1 MSEPRGRL
9 RLVVAA
15 STAGTAFEWYDFFV
29 FVPLSAFIAK
39 NFFAQLDETL
49 SFIMALGAFAAG
61 LAFRPLGALI
71 FGRMGDRIGRKSTFL
86 VTITL
91 MGVSTILIGCLPTH
105 AQAGVLA
112 PILFVFLRI
121 LQGLALGGE
130 WGGAAIYIA
139 EHAPPERRGLL
150 ASWMGPA
157 AAFGLGGALIV
168 TLGVRSLLS
177 EADFE
182 AWGWRVPFLAS
193 ALLLVISLWIRLKL
207 HESPMFQRLVESGQ
221 RSKAP
226 FRESF
231 GEWRTL
237 RTVLVMLFSLVAAQG
252 AVWFTIFF
260 YSQFFL
266 ERILKV
272 DPETVN
278 GLMIAVVLASA
289 PLYLFFG
296 WLSDRIGRKP
306 VMVFGLL
313 VAALGLY
320 PAFQMLTD
328 AANPALARAAATA
341 PVVVV
346 ADPAG
351 CSLQF
356 DPVGKS
362 QFSSSCDIAKSAL
375 ANAGVPY
382 RTQPG
387 APGSLAYVQ
396 VGAARVAAADGS
408 GLDAAALKALRAQ
421 FTTALGAALR
431 AAGYPAKADPAGVDR
446 LRLFLILMGLAIGA
460 TALYGPQ
467 PACLVELFPTRIRYT
482 ALSLPYHIGT
492 GWVGGFLPATAY
504 AMTVATGD
512 IYYGLW
518 YPIVVATISVIVA
531 LLLLPET
538 RQRSLD

>member
-1 MSEPRGRL
+1 MSVPRGRL

-39 NFFAQLDETL
+39 NFFAELNEAT
-49 SFIMALGAFAAG
+49 SFIMALAAFAAG

-91 MGVSTILIGCLPTH
+91 MGVSTILIGCLPTY

-139 EHAPPERRGLL
+139 EHSPPERRGVL

-177 EADFE
+177 EADFS
-182 AWGWRVPFLAS
+182 AWGWRIPFLAS
-193 ALLLVISLWIRLKL
+193 AILLVLSLWIRLKL
-207 HESPMFQRLVESGQ
+207 HESPMFQKLVETGQ
-221 RSKAP
+221 RSTAP

-231 GEWRTL
+231 GQWSSL
-237 RTVLVMLFSLVAAQG
+237 RNVLIMLFSLVAAQG
-252 AVWFTIFF
+252 AVWFTVFF

-272 DPETVN
+272 DPGTVN
-278 GLMIAVVLASA
+278 SLMIAVVLASA
-289 PLYLFFG
+289 PLYVFFG
-296 WLSDRIGRKP
+296 WLSDRVGRKP

-313 VAALGLY
+313 VAAAGLY
-320 PAFQMLTD
+320 PAFQALTH
-328 AANPALARAAATA
+328 AANPALARAAALS
-341 PVVVV
+341 PVVVF
-346 ADPAG
+346 ADPAT
-351 CSLQF
+351 CALQF

-362 QFSSSCDIAKSAL
+362 QFSSSCDIAQSVL

-382 RTQPG
+382 RRQDAPPG
-387 APGSLAYVQ
+387 RVTIVE
-396 VGAARVAAADGS
+396 VGARRIESAEGAMLS
-408 GLDAAALKALRAQ
+408 PEELR
-421 FTTALGAALR
+421 ALR
-431 AAGYPAKADPAGVDR
+431 AAIAQRIGDALREAGYPAQADPAQVDR
-446 LRLFLILMGLAIGA
+446 LQLFVILMLLAVGA

-518 YPIVVATISVIVA
+518 YPIIVATVSVIVA
-531 LLLLPET
+531 LLFLPET
-538 RQRSLD
+538 RRRSLD